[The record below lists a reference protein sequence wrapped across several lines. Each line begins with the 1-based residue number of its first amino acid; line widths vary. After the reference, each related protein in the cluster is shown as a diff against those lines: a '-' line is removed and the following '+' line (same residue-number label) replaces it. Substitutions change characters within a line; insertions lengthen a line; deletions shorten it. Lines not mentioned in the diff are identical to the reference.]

1 MVFGTNEANFRLY
14 EVTADTFPLLMDF
27 MGNIK
32 EGSRVISTLAD
43 IDNDGYYEM
52 AVGND
57 RGGLA
62 FYNTIFKVDTT
73 SSTEEDMGEIVPITL
88 FPNPAHNEIYIF
100 TTLDLGEITLYNVQ
114 GQQIMSLQNN
124 ASNQLPLDLNS
135 GLYIIKMKHASGTFS
150 RKLLIQK

>member
-1 MVFGTNEANFRLY
+1 
-14 EVTADTFPLLMDF
+14 
-27 MGNIK
+27 
-32 EGSRVISTLAD
+32 
-43 IDNDGYYEM
+43 
-52 AVGND
+52 
-57 RGGLA
+57 
-62 FYNTIFKVDTT
+62 VDTT
-73 SSTEEDMGEIVPITL
+73 SSTEEDMGEIAPITI

-100 TTLDLGEITLYNVQ
+100 TTLDLGEIILYNVQ